1 MDEAGVMASFVYDPT
16 DPTFAARAP
25 EVYRELRDEHPLY
38 VDPQGRF
45 AALSRFEDVRAAAT
59 DWETY
64 SSTGKAEA
72 NYIKVTMNSLD
83 PPRHTQVRAL
93 ISRGF
98 TPRRVAEMEPAVRSI
113 ADELIDR
120 FVDTGRTEAIAEFAA
135 ILPSTV
141 MGRLIGIP
149 EELIPVCRELTDEF
163 MHHTSPAGSL
173 GPAGR
178 CYEIFAELYAERRR
192 NPKDDLL
199 SALLAAE
206 IDGVRL
212 TDEELL
218 GFSWLLLVGG
228 NDTTTNLIANGL
240 ELFARHPAQR
250 AELVAAPELLAGTA
264 DEVLRIAPPTHSL
277 PRTPMRDVE
286 IHGGVI
292 PKGIR
297 LMLVWAAANLDERE
311 FPDPE
316 RFDIHRNAPRHLS
329 LGHGVHY
336 CLGASLTRLEARVAW
351 DAFLR
356 RIPHY
361 ELASEP
367 QHFTSS
373 TFYGFEAL
381 PLVFGR

>member
-1 MDEAGVMASFVYDPT
+1 MSTFVYDPT
-16 DPTFAARAP
+16 DPTFAAQAS

-38 VDPQGRF
+38 LDPAGRF
-45 AALSRFEDVRAAAT
+45 AALSRFEDVRAAAA

-72 NYIKVTMNSLD
+72 NYIKPTMNSLD

-93 ISRGF
+93 IARGF
-98 TPRRVAEMEPAVRSI
+98 TPRRVAEMEPAIRRI
-113 ADELIDR
+113 ADDLIDG
-120 FVDTGRTEAIAEFAA
+120 FATKGECDAIAEFAA
-135 ILPSTV
+135 LLPSTV

-149 EELIPVCRELTDEF
+149 DELIPVCRELTDEF

-173 GPAGR
+173 GPASR
-178 CYEIFAELYAERRR
+178 CYEIFAELYDERRR
-192 NPKDDLL
+192 NPTDDLL

-212 TDEELL
+212 SDEELL

-240 ELFARHPAQR
+240 ELFARHPDQR
-250 AELVAAPELLAGTA
+250 AALVAEPALLAGAA
-264 DEVLRIAPPTHSL
+264 DEVLRMAPPTHSL
-277 PRTPMRDVE
+277 PRTPTCDVE

-316 RFDIHRNAPRHLS
+316 RFDIRRNAPRHLS

-336 CLGASLTRLEARVAW
+336 CLGASLTRLEARIAW
-351 DAFLR
+351 DAFLQR
-356 RIPHY
+356 MPDYRLREAPR
-361 ELASEP
+361 
-367 QHFTSS
+367 HFTSS
-373 TFYGFEAL
+373 TFFGFEAL
-381 PLVFGR
+381 PVVFG